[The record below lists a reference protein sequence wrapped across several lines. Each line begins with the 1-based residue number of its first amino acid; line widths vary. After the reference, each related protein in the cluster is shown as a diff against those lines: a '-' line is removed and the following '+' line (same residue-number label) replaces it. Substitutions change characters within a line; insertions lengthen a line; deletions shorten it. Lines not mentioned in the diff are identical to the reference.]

1 MHAYPHFFN
10 QVKSKIN
17 RDTLTSASRRTKQR
31 TLSIVDKEGKVVPV
45 SACKKAM
52 KSEYDH
58 HFTAKNSI
66 IFHPEAILAKQQ
78 KNKRA
83 KTARN
88 NRIKRKKNADGEA
101 ESKEEKEY

>member
-1 MHAYPHFFN
+1 
-10 QVKSKIN
+10 
-17 RDTLTSASRRTKQR
+17 
-31 TLSIVDKEGKVVPV
+31 
-45 SACKKAM
+45 M
-52 KSEYDH
+52 KSEYVH

-83 KTARN
+83 KTARI